1 MVFNIDNKSLF
12 KGSVWVIFLNVYV
25 KNPHS
30 KHIKYS
36 MSSAP
41 DSYNAFCFDSSMKR
55 TVEETPPMRMGS
67 MRVVV
72 VFSSFFSF
80 FSGGPG
86 GLSPPV
92 GRLTPPAPDM
102 LPYKIQLHIILKLLL
117 YHV

>member
-1 MVFNIDNKSLF
+1 MSDFFMFILK
-12 KGSVWVIFLNVYV
+12 I
-25 KNPHS
+25 
-30 KHIKYS
+30 HIPNTKYS

-41 DSYNAFCFDSSMKR
+41 DSYNAFCFNSSMKQ

-92 GRLTPPAPDM
+92 GRFPPPVPDM
-102 LPYKIQLHIILKLLL
+102 LPYKIQGVLHNFEKIITIISFRTTTQAN
-117 YHV
+117 